1 LLPFSYQNH
10 NPQQIPEEMLD
21 VVFDTFSGSSRAYIA
36 DRFKVEKQLQAWR
49 KDDKSFDMAA
59 FERGL
64 AVSRATLLFT
74 YSLLIAMQAAAW
86 FVFFI
91 NPLTQRYLFN
101 PHE

>member
-1 LLPFSYQNH
+1 
-10 NPQQIPEEMLD
+10 MLD